1 MTGKTNKVR
10 HGYLRC
16 CALWV
21 PARLLMRGLCALQMF
36 VGEHVCTLLLGYFN
50 NLQPAQVTAFV
61 TGLFSLSKDPVAYKT
76 HIRDFLIELRVRA
89 AAVCVCV
96 AALLLG
102 RASGSLTS
110 ACSDTGVQGW

>member
-1 MTGKTNKVR
+1 
-10 HGYLRC
+10 
-16 CALWV
+16 
-21 PARLLMRGLCALQMF
+21 MRGLCSLQMF

-102 RASGSLTS
+102 RASGGLTS
-110 ACSDTGVQGW
+110 ACSDTGVQGWRQP